1 MSRSLALVLAAS
13 LGPVLIA
20 SLSKRSSAQPA
31 VVAPM
36 PSSSVKVNE
45 DPAPPIPVPKRSLS
59 SWPALWKEIPKSAP
73 DQRIALAEIE
83 RAEAATRIA
92 WGNVLPTLTGN
103 VTLSYSPSSGSG
115 SRTVGG
121 GSSLSAQLT
130 ATATLINIRAFH
142 AIGTAH
148 VQEDI
153 AHLSLIET
161 RRRLALGLARGA
173 ASIAAARRLSEGNRT
188 SLDLAL
194 QRLDLTKKRLAAG
207 VGDMRDLV
215 RAQQDVATARAVIAP
230 ADESLLQAEEGLAA
244 ILASPEPVGLS
255 FDLDQLEKELQ
266 GFCGNATTDKER
278 VDVQIAKKQILVAER
293 NVDDITLKFL
303 PTLTAQASAG
313 TFGTTFEG
321 PFTNGWQ
328 ISATLSIPLFD
339 GGVRYGEKR
348 DRIALVE
355 EAKARSVQTEVG
367 VLVERAQARRA
378 IDVAIAAQTAAK
390 EARDL
395 AAEADRLA
403 RLAYAGGV
411 GTNFDLIDAG
421 RTLRNA
427 ETQLILRDL
436 DGARARLALPFIEG
450 ACAGTATEKS

>member
-1 MSRSLALVLAAS
+1 IVAA
-13 LGPVLIA
+13 
-20 SLSKRSSAQPA
+20 
-31 VVAPM
+31 
-36 PSSSVKVNE
+36 
-45 DPAPPIPVPKRSLS
+45 
-59 SWPALWKEIPKSAP
+59 
-73 DQRIALAEIE
+73 
-83 RAEAATRIA
+83 
-92 WGNVLPTLTGN
+92 
-103 VTLSYSPSSGSG
+103 
-115 SRTVGG
+115 
-121 GSSLSAQLT
+121 
-130 ATATLINIRAFH
+130 ATLINIRAFH
-142 AIGTAH
+142 AIGTAK
-148 VQEDI
+148 VQEEI
-153 AHLSLIET
+153 AHLSLVET

-173 ASIAAARRLSEGNRT
+173 ASIAAARRLSEGNRI

-215 RAQQDVATARAVIAP
+215 RSQQDVATARSVIAP
-230 ADESLLQAEEGLAA
+230 ADESLLQAEEGLSA

-255 FDLDQLEKELQ
+255 FDMDQLEKEVVT
-266 GFCGNATTDKER
+266 FCGASSTTDKER
-278 VDVQIAKKQILVAER
+278 GDVTIAKKQEKVAER

-313 TFGTTFEG
+313 TFGVAFEG
-321 PFTNGWQ
+321 PFVNGWQ
-328 ISATLSIPLFD
+328 VSATITVPFYD

-348 DRIALVE
+348 DRVALVE
-355 EAKARSVQTEVG
+355 EAKARTVQTAVSA
-367 VLVERAQARRA
+367 LVERAQARRA
-378 IDVAIAAQTAAK
+378 IDVALAAQTAAK

-436 DGARARLALPFIEG
+436 DVSRARLSLPFVEG
-450 ACAGTATEKS
+450 ACVGTATEKS